1 MKGITIAILFSASVL
16 FIACG
21 GRSASSPDNDV
32 NPRDTV
38 NVPEGYTGEDSIA
51 YIENAVLKS
60 NISAEDLLGLA
71 EVHSVEDRL
80 FDYNNE
86 EKAED
91 NPEYAK
97 EHIVT
102 HRDSSALRLV
112 NRIMRMNE
120 LVKQNGKANDK
131 LQWAVAVNAAIDTF
145 FVEEPTIRKDQA
157 FEEIERVTSKF
168 SSDTQSEMNF
178 ISYIYA
184 TLDYYKT
191 IEAYR
196 QWLQAVPKD
205 IRALAQEEYEAWHD
219 LNDAR
224 FNLWND
230 VSYRREWYSMKPL
243 EIEGYYTNLSE
254 NGRAELNVE
263 RDIILNGKLYKQK
276 GQTVTAKE
284 WEKWIADNSVPE
296 DLDMME
302 KNDTRI
308 PSDSIVTDRVN
319 TLKTTFARWLK
330 ARQDLAAALP
340 KEQGDSYDYLTAD
353 MHSRMTGK
361 LEAIIPYDYY

>member
-178 ISYIYA
+178 ISYIYGRS
-184 TLDYYKT
+184 T
-191 IEAYR
+191 ITRPSRPTASGYR
-196 QWLQAVPKD
+196 PF
-205 IRALAQEEYEAWHD
+205 RRTSGRWH
-219 LNDAR
+219 
-224 FNLWND
+224 
-230 VSYRREWYSMKPL
+230 RRNMRHGM
-243 EIEGYYTNLSE
+243 I
-254 NGRAELNVE
+254 
-263 RDIILNGKLYKQK
+263 
-276 GQTVTAKE
+276 
-284 WEKWIADNSVPE
+284 
-296 DLDMME
+296 
-302 KNDTRI
+302 
-308 PSDSIVTDRVN
+308 
-319 TLKTTFARWLK
+319 
-330 ARQDLAAALP
+330 
-340 KEQGDSYDYLTAD
+340 
-353 MHSRMTGK
+353 
-361 LEAIIPYDYY
+361 

>member
-1 MKGITIAILFSASVL
+1 MKRITISILFSASVL
-16 FIACG
+16 FVACG
-21 GRSASSPDNDV
+21 GRSASGSDSDV

-38 NVPEGYTGEDSIA
+38 KVPEGYTGEDSIA

-60 NISAEDLLGLA
+60 NI
-71 EVHSVEDRL
+71 

-120 LVKQNGKANDK
+120 LVKKNGKANDK
-131 LQWAVAVNAAIDTF
+131 LQWAIAVNAAIDTF
-145 FVEEPTIRKDQA
+145 LVNEPTIRKGQV

-184 TLDYYKT
+184 TLDYYRS

-196 QWLQAVPKD
+196 QWLQAIPKD
-205 IRALAQEEYEAWHD
+205 IRQLAQEEYEAWHD

-230 VSYRREWYSMKPL
+230 VS
-243 EIEGYYTNLSE
+243 
-254 NGRAELNVE
+254 
-263 RDIILNGKLYKQK
+263 LNGKAYKQK

-296 DLDMME
+296 DLDMLE

-330 ARQDLAAALP
+330 ARQALAAALP

-361 LEAIIPYDYY
+361 LKLEAIIPYDYY

>member
-16 FIACG
+16 FLACG

-254 NGRAELNVE
+254 NRRAELDVE
-263 RDIILNGKLYKQK
+263 CDIILNGKLYKQK

-296 DLDMME
+296 DLDMLE

-319 TLKTTFARWLK
+319 TLRTTFARWLK

>member
-254 NGRAELNVE
+254 NRRAELNVE

-276 GQTVTAKE
+276 GQAVTAKE
-284 WEKWIADNSVPE
+284 WEEWIADNSVPE

>member
-254 NGRAELNVE
+254 NRRAELNVE

>member
-1 MKGITIAILFSASVL
+1 MKRITISILFSASVL
-16 FIACG
+16 FVACG
-21 GRSASSPDNDV
+21 GRSASGSDSDV

-38 NVPEGYTGEDSIA
+38 KVPEGYTGEDSIA

-60 NISAEDLLGLA
+60 NITAEDLLGLA
-71 EVHSVEDRL
+71 EVHSVEGML

-120 LVKQNGKANDK
+120 LVKKNGKANDK
-131 LQWAVAVNAAIDTF
+131 LQWAIAVNAAIDTF
-145 FVEEPTIRKDQA
+145 LVNEPTIRKGQV

-184 TLDYYKT
+184 TLDYYRS

-205 IRALAQEEYEAWHD
+205 IRQLAQEEYEAWHD

-254 NGRAELNVE
+254 NRRAELDVE
-263 RDIILNGKLYKQK
+263 RDIILNML
-276 GQTVTAKE
+276 
-284 WEKWIADNSVPE
+284 
-296 DLDMME
+296 E

-340 KEQGDSYDYLTAD
+340 REQGDSYDYLTAD
-353 MHSRMTGK
+353 MNSRMTGK

>member
-91 NPEYAK
+91 NPKYAK

-168 SSDTQSEMNF
+168 SSDTQSEINF

-254 NGRAELNVE
+254 NRRAELDVE

-319 TLKTTFARWLK
+319 MLKTTFARWLK

>member
-145 FVEEPTIRKDQA
+145 FVEEPTIHKDQA

-254 NGRAELNVE
+254 NRRAELNVE

>member
-1 MKGITIAILFSASVL
+1 
-16 FIACG
+16 
-21 GRSASSPDNDV
+21 
-32 NPRDTV
+32 
-38 NVPEGYTGEDSIA
+38 
-51 YIENAVLKS
+51 
-60 NISAEDLLGLA
+60 
-71 EVHSVEDRL
+71 
-80 FDYNNE
+80 
-86 EKAED
+86 
-91 NPEYAK
+91 
-97 EHIVT
+97 
-102 HRDSSALRLV
+102 
-112 NRIMRMNE
+112 
-120 LVKQNGKANDK
+120 
-131 LQWAVAVNAAIDTF
+131 
-145 FVEEPTIRKDQA
+145 
-157 FEEIERVTSKF
+157 
-168 SSDTQSEMNF
+168 MNF

-184 TLDYYKT
+184 TLDYYRT

-205 IRALAQEEYEAWHD
+205 IRVLAQEEYEAWHD

-254 NGRAELNVE
+254 NRRAELDVE
-263 RDIILNGKLYKQK
+263 RDIILNGKAYKQK

-296 DLDMME
+296 DLDMLE

-330 ARQDLAAALP
+330 ARQDLAVALP

-361 LEAIIPYDYY
+361 LEAIIPYNNY

>member
-1 MKGITIAILFSASVL
+1 MSILFSASTMFV
-16 FIACG
+16 ACG
-21 GRSASSPDNDV
+21 GRSASTSDSDV

-38 NVPEGYTGEDSIA
+38 KVPEGYTGEDSIA

-60 NISAEDLLGLA
+60 DITAEDLLGLA

-91 NPEYAK
+91 NPEFAK
-97 EHIVT
+97 EHMVT
-102 HRDSSALRLV
+102 HRDSSALRLT
-112 NRIMRMNE
+112 NRIMRMSE

-131 LQWAVAVNAAIDTF
+131 LQWAIAVNAAIDTF
-145 FVEEPTIRKDQA
+145 LVDEPTIRKDQV

-168 SSDTQSEMNF
+168 SSDTQSEINF
-178 ISYIYA
+178 ISYVYA
-184 TLDYYKT
+184 TLDYYRT

-196 QWLQAVPKD
+196 QLLQAVPED
-205 IRALAQEEYEAWHD
+205 IRPLAQEEYEAWHD

-243 EIEGYYTNLSE
+243 EIEGFYTNLSE
-254 NGRAELNVE
+254 NRRAELDAE
-263 RDIILNGKLYKQK
+263 RDIILNGKPYKQK

-296 DLDMME
+296 DLDMLE

-330 ARQDLAAALP
+330 ARQSLAAALP

-361 LEAIIPYDYY
+361 LEAIIPIEH

>member
-60 NISAEDLLGLA
+60 NITAEDLLGLA
-71 EVHSVEDRL
+71 EVHSVEDML

-120 LVKQNGKANDK
+120 LVKKNGKANDK

-168 SSDTQSEMNF
+168 SFDTQSEMNF

-254 NGRAELNVE
+254 NRRAELDVE

-319 TLKTTFARWLK
+319 MLKTTFARWLK

>member
-1 MKGITIAILFSASVL
+1 MKRITISILFSASVL
-16 FIACG
+16 FVACG
-21 GRSASSPDNDV
+21 GRSASGSDSDV

-38 NVPEGYTGEDSIA
+38 KVPEGYTGEDSIA

-60 NISAEDLLGLA
+60 NITAEDLLGLA
-71 EVHSVEDRL
+71 EVHSVEGML

-120 LVKQNGKANDK
+120 LVKKNGKANDK
-131 LQWAVAVNAAIDTF
+131 LQWAIAVNAAIDTF
-145 FVEEPTIRKDQA
+145 LVNEPTIRKGQV

-184 TLDYYKT
+184 TLDYYRS

-205 IRALAQEEYEAWHD
+205 IRQLAQEEYEAWHD

-254 NGRAELNVE
+254 NRRAELDVE
-263 RDIILNGKLYKQK
+263 RDIILNML
-276 GQTVTAKE
+276 
-284 WEKWIADNSVPE
+284 
-296 DLDMME
+296 E

-330 ARQDLAAALP
+330 ARQALAATLP

>member
-1 MKGITIAILFSASVL
+1 MKRITISILFSACVL
-16 FIACG
+16 FVACG
-21 GRSASSPDNDV
+21 GRSASNSDSDV

-38 NVPEGYTGEDSIA
+38 KVPEGYTGEDSIA

-60 NISAEDLLGLA
+60 NITAEDLLGLA
-71 EVHSVEDRL
+71 EVHSVEGML

-120 LVKQNGKANDK
+120 LVKKNGKANDK
-131 LQWAVAVNAAIDTF
+131 LQWAIAVNAAIDTF
-145 FVEEPTIRKDQA
+145 LVNEPTIRKGQV

-184 TLDYYKT
+184 TLDYYRS

-205 IRALAQEEYEAWHD
+205 IRQLAQEEYEAWHD

-224 FNLWND
+224 LNLWND

-254 NGRAELNVE
+254 NRRAELDVE
-263 RDIILNGKLYKQK
+263 RDIILNML
-276 GQTVTAKE
+276 
-284 WEKWIADNSVPE
+284 
-296 DLDMME
+296 E

-330 ARQDLAAALP
+330 ARQALAATLP

>member
-1 MKGITIAILFSASVL
+1 MKRITISILFSASVL
-16 FIACG
+16 FVACV
-21 GRSASSPDNDV
+21 GRSASGSDSDV

-38 NVPEGYTGEDSIA
+38 KVPEGYTGEDSIA

-60 NISAEDLLGLA
+60 NITAEDLLGLA
-71 EVHSVEDRL
+71 EVHSVEGML

-120 LVKQNGKANDK
+120 LVKKNGKANDK
-131 LQWAVAVNAAIDTF
+131 LQWAITVNAAIDTF
-145 FVEEPTIRKDQA
+145 LVNEPTIRKGQV

-184 TLDYYKT
+184 TLDYYRS

-205 IRALAQEEYEAWHD
+205 IRQLTQEEYEAWHD

-254 NGRAELNVE
+254 NRRAELDVE
-263 RDIILNGKLYKQK
+263 RDIILNML
-276 GQTVTAKE
+276 
-284 WEKWIADNSVPE
+284 
-296 DLDMME
+296 E

-330 ARQDLAAALP
+330 ARQALAATLP

>member
-1 MKGITIAILFSASVL
+1 MSILFSASTMFV
-16 FIACG
+16 ACG
-21 GRSASSPDNDV
+21 GRSASTSDSDA

-38 NVPEGYTGEDSIA
+38 KVPEGYTGEDSIA

-60 NISAEDLLGLA
+60 DITAEDLLGLA

-91 NPEYAK
+91 NPEYA
-97 EHIVT
+97 EAHMVT

-112 NRIMRMNE
+112 NRIMRMSE

-131 LQWAVAVNAAIDTF
+131 LQWAIAVNAAIDTF
-145 FVEEPTIRKDQA
+145 LVDEPTIRKDQV

-168 SSDTQSEMNF
+168 SSDTQSEINF
-178 ISYIYA
+178 ISYVYA
-184 TLDYYKT
+184 TLDYYQT

-196 QWLQAVPKD
+196 QWLQAVPED
-205 IRALAQEEYEAWHD
+205 IRPLAQEEYEAWHD

-254 NGRAELNVE
+254 NRRAE
-263 RDIILNGKLYKQK
+263 
-276 GQTVTAKE
+276 AKE

-296 DLDMME
+296 DLDMLE
-302 KNDTRI
+302 RYDTDRI
-308 PSDSIVTDRVN
+308 PNDSIVTDRVN

-330 ARQDLAAALP
+330 ARQSLAAALP

-361 LEAIIPYDYY
+361 LEAIIPLEH

>member
-1 MKGITIAILFSASVL
+1 
-16 FIACG
+16 
-21 GRSASSPDNDV
+21 
-32 NPRDTV
+32 
-38 NVPEGYTGEDSIA
+38 
-51 YIENAVLKS
+51 
-60 NISAEDLLGLA
+60 
-71 EVHSVEDRL
+71 
-80 FDYNNE
+80 
-86 EKAED
+86 
-91 NPEYAK
+91 
-97 EHIVT
+97 
-102 HRDSSALRLV
+102 
-112 NRIMRMNE
+112 MNE
-120 LVKQNGKANDK
+120 LVKKNGKANDK
-131 LQWAVAVNAAIDTF
+131 LQWAIAVNAAIDNF
-145 FVEEPTIRKDQA
+145 LVNEPTIRKGQV

-184 TLDYYKT
+184 TLDYYRS

-196 QWLQAVPKD
+196 QWLQAIPKD
-205 IRALAQEEYEAWHD
+205 IRQLAQEEYEAWHD

-254 NGRAELNVE
+254 NRRAELDVE
-263 RDIILNGKLYKQK
+263 RDIILNGKAYKQK

-296 DLDMME
+296 DLDMLE

>member
-1 MKGITIAILFSASVL
+1 MKRITISILFSASVL
-16 FIACG
+16 FVACG
-21 GRSASSPDNDV
+21 GRSASNSDSDV

-38 NVPEGYTGEDSIA
+38 KVPEGYTGEDSIA

-60 NISAEDLLGLA
+60 NITAEDLLGLA
-71 EVHSVEDRL
+71 EVHSVEGMI

-120 LVKQNGKANDK
+120 LVKKNGKANDK
-131 LQWAVAVNAAIDTF
+131 LQWAIAVNAAIDTF
-145 FVEEPTIRKDQA
+145 LVNEPTIRKGQV

-184 TLDYYKT
+184 TLDYYRS

-205 IRALAQEEYEAWHD
+205 IRQLAQEEYEAWHD

-224 FNLWND
+224 LNLWND

-243 EIEGYYTNLSE
+243 EIEGYYTNLAE
-254 NGRAELNVE
+254 NRRAELDVE
-263 RDIILNGKLYKQK
+263 RDIILNML
-276 GQTVTAKE
+276 
-284 WEKWIADNSVPE
+284 
-296 DLDMME
+296 E

-330 ARQDLAAALP
+330 ARQALAATLP

>member
-1 MKGITIAILFSASVL
+1 MKGITISILFFASVL

-21 GRSASSPDNDV
+21 GRSASNSDNDV

-38 NVPEGYTGEDSIA
+38 MVPEGYTGEDSIA

-60 NISAEDLLGLA
+60 NFTVEDLLGLA
-71 EVHSVEDRL
+71 EVHFVEDRL

-102 HRDSSALRLV
+102 HRDSSALRLI

-131 LQWAVAVNAAIDTF
+131 LQWAIAVNAAIDTF
-145 FVEEPTIRKDQA
+145 LVNEPTIRKDQA
-157 FEEIERVTSKF
+157 FEEIERVMSKF
-168 SSDTQSEMNF
+168 SSDTQTEMNF

-184 TLDYYKT
+184 TLDYYRT
-191 IEAYR
+191 IDAYR

-205 IRALAQEEYEAWHD
+205 IRQLAQEEYEAWHD

-230 VSYRREWYSMKPL
+230 VSYTREWYSMKPL

-254 NGRAELNVE
+254 NRRAELDVE
-263 RDIILNGKLYKQK
+263 RDIILNGKIYRQK
-276 GQTVTAKE
+276 GETVTAKE
-284 WEKWIADNSVPE
+284 WEKWIADNSMPE
-296 DLDMME
+296 DLEMLE

-340 KEQGDSYDYLTAD
+340 KEQDDSYDYLTAD

-361 LEAIIPYDYY
+361 LEAIIPYDNY

>member
-102 HRDSSALRLV
+102 HRDSFALRLV

-168 SSDTQSEMNF
+168 SSDTQSEINF

-254 NGRAELNVE
+254 NRRAELDVE

-319 TLKTTFARWLK
+319 MLKTTFARWLK

-353 MHSRMTGK
+353 MHSRMTDK

>member
-1 MKGITIAILFSASVL
+1 MKRITISILFSASVL
-16 FIACG
+16 FVACG
-21 GRSASSPDNDV
+21 GRSASGSDSDV

-38 NVPEGYTGEDSIA
+38 KVPEGYTGEDSIA

-60 NISAEDLLGLA
+60 NITAEDLLSLA

-97 EHIVT
+97 AHMVT

-131 LQWAVAVNAAIDTF
+131 LQWAIAVNAAIDTF
-145 FVEEPTIRKDQA
+145 LVNEPTIRKGRV

-168 SSDTQSEMNF
+168 SSDTQTEMNF

-184 TLDYYKT
+184 TLDYYQT

-196 QWLQAVPKD
+196 QWLQAVPED
-205 IRALAQEEYEAWHD
+205 IGRWP
-219 LNDAR
+219 
-224 FNLWND
+224 
-230 VSYRREWYSMKPL
+230 RRNMRHGM
-243 EIEGYYTNLSE
+243 I
-254 NGRAELNVE
+254 
-263 RDIILNGKLYKQK
+263 
-276 GQTVTAKE
+276 
-284 WEKWIADNSVPE
+284 
-296 DLDMME
+296 
-302 KNDTRI
+302 
-308 PSDSIVTDRVN
+308 
-319 TLKTTFARWLK
+319 
-330 ARQDLAAALP
+330 
-340 KEQGDSYDYLTAD
+340 
-353 MHSRMTGK
+353 
-361 LEAIIPYDYY
+361 

>member
-71 EVHSVEDRL
+71 VVDSVEDRL

-254 NGRAELNVE
+254 NRRAELDVE

-319 TLKTTFARWLK
+319 MLKTTFARWLK

>member
-1 MKGITIAILFSASVL
+1 MKRITIAILFSASVL
-16 FIACG
+16 LIACG
-21 GRSASSPDNDV
+21 GRSAASSDSDV

-38 NVPEGYTGEDSIA
+38 KVPEGYTGEDSIA
-51 YIENAVLKS
+51 YIENAVLKG
-60 NISAEDLLGLA
+60 NITAEDLLGLA
-71 EVHSVEDRL
+71 EVHSVEGML
-80 FDYNNE
+80 FYYNNKEMAE
-86 EKAED
+86 EY
-91 NPEYAK
+91 PEYAK
-97 EHIVT
+97 DYIAT

-112 NRIMRMNE
+112 NRIMRMSE
-120 LVKQNGKANDK
+120 LVELNGKANDK
-131 LQWAVAVNAAIDTF
+131 LQWAIAVNAAIDTF
-145 FVEEPTIRKDQA
+145 LVNEPTIRKDQA
-157 FEEIERVTSKF
+157 LEEIKRVTSKF
-168 SSDTQSEMNF
+168 SSDTQTEMNY

-184 TLDYYKT
+184 TLDYYRT

-254 NGRAELNVE
+254 NRRAELNVE
-263 RDIILNGKLYKQK
+263 RDIILKGKLYKQK

-296 DLDMME
+296 DLDIME
-302 KNDTRI
+302 KNDPRI

-330 ARQDLAAALP
+330 ARQALAAALP

-361 LEAIIPYDYY
+361 LEAIIPYDNY

>member
-16 FIACG
+16 FLACG

-86 EKAED
+86 EKAAD

-254 NGRAELNVE
+254 NRRAELNVE

-330 ARQDLAAALP
+330 ARQDLAAVLP

>member
-1 MKGITIAILFSASVL
+1 MKRITISILFSACIL
-16 FIACG
+16 FVACG
-21 GRSASSPDNDV
+21 GRSASNSDNDV

-38 NVPEGYTGEDSIA
+38 KVPEGYTGEDSIA

-60 NISAEDLLGLA
+60 NITAEDLLGLA
-71 EVHSVEDRL
+71 EVHSVEDML

-120 LVKQNGKANDK
+120 LVKKNGKANDK
-131 LQWAVAVNAAIDTF
+131 LQWAIAVNAAIDTF
-145 FVEEPTIRKDQA
+145 LVNEPTIRKDQA

-168 SSDTQSEMNF
+168 SSDTQTEMNF

-184 TLDYYKT
+184 TLDFYRT

-254 NGRAELNVE
+254 
-263 RDIILNGKLYKQK
+263 I
-276 GQTVTAKE
+276 
-284 WEKWIADNSVPE
+284 
-296 DLDMME
+296 
-302 KNDTRI
+302 
-308 PSDSIVTDRVN
+308 
-319 TLKTTFARWLK
+319 
-330 ARQDLAAALP
+330 
-340 KEQGDSYDYLTAD
+340 
-353 MHSRMTGK
+353 
-361 LEAIIPYDYY
+361 

>member
-16 FIACG
+16 FLACG

-91 NPEYAK
+91 NPGYAK

-254 NGRAELNVE
+254 NRRAELNVE

>member
-32 NPRDTV
+32 NPQDTV

-184 TLDYYKT
+184 TLDYHKT

-254 NGRAELNVE
+254 NRRAELNVE